1 MFCRCP
7 DNRGSGDSRGQGVI
21 MSTVMSE
28 QLQKEEDAGEE
39 EEEDEEQG
47 EEFVFEDSSEED
59 NQPEE
64 SRGNAKDIE
73 LSVTAAKIDV
83 TSICNS
89 QAPSENYIQEVCDA
103 VPPAGQEGAPDKD
116 VATIPVSDVPV
127 SESPSW
133 TVPNAGFDSTT
144 AEPCPGEERQ
154 ESPAVKLPQAEDH
167 CNNTSQEI
175 TCSGDTS
182 EAAACETTEVIYDDV
197 PNEDLLSPD
206 EDMIYEDVQ
215 SNTGRAAAAD
225 NGWSSSEFESYDE
238 QSDNESKQPTR
249 SKDCAKCWVRQHYC
263 RTLSGEERQES
274 PAVKL
279 PQAEDHCNNT
289 SQEITCSGDTSE
301 AAACETTEVIYDD
314 VPNED
319 LLSPDEDM
327 IYEDVQSNTGR
338 AAAADNGWSSSEFE
352 SYDEQSDNESKQPT
366 RSKLSPD
373 VLRLRER
380 CARTK
385 RELATRL
392 AGKHNYDMKVQQL
405 MKAAKSGTKD
415 GLEKTKIAVMRKVS
429 FLQRKD
435 QFEEEDDAGYLDVAV
450 SEVKH
455 PPPQLSPM
463 PEGLSSHQVVR
474 RHILSSI
481 IQSERSYLES
491 LRRISQEYHRP
502 LLEADPRIISP
513 RKIRPIFYRI
523 RELTQ
528 CHSMFQIALTS
539 RVSEWDSSEKIGDLF
554 VASFSKSM
562 VLDVYSDY
570 VNNFTNAMA
579 LIKKACM
586 SKPAFLEFLKKKQ
599 ASSVD
604 RITLYGLMV
613 KPIQRFPQFILLL
626 QDMLK
631 NTPKGHVD
639 RLPLQLALTE
649 LEALAEKLNEQ
660 KRVADQIAETQ
671 QLARSVG
678 DRLLSKQLNSK
689 QGSLVLC
696 ETLIET
702 VYGERGQVLKSK
714 ERKVFLFDDVLICA
728 NINVKGSPDIS
739 SLVPVGPKYTMKWS
753 APLQQVQVVEVGQE
767 GSQSKDSFTFQPS
780 GAKRPAIS
788 ACSSGKALLG
798 PPRLYQE
805 LQELQHDLSV
815 VEEVTLL
822 VGTLQG
828 TYQNLNTTVAQ
839 DWCLALQRLIRIKE
853 EQIQC
858 ANKCRL
864 RLQVP
869 GRPDK
874 SGRPV
879 SFMVVFNTQTPLSKI
894 SWVNRLHLAKIALRE
909 ENTPGWLCGEDDGK
923 TMPPFW
929 YPLLACHMPVFA
941 TKSPERK
948 LEAALHH
955 PVHCALLGFSAAS
968 TSLPQG
974 YLWVAG
980 GGDPS
985 QGQIEIFS
993 LNRPV
998 PRAVKSLQLGSA
1010 VRCLEYIPELC
1021 TNEDEAALPKSP
1033 TGSSSNICIGLDD
1046 GRVLVYG
1053 SVDTAAQCV
1062 LTLHNPEGCPVLCL
1076 KHSSHFL
1083 FAGLRNG
1090 TIKVYRRHQSD
1101 ELWESEPCRSVSLGS
1116 EPVRTLL
1123 VLDENVWASSGN
1135 TVTVMDSSNFNFQKF
1150 EVHPEPMVSVAHMA
1164 QAGGGV
1170 WMAFSEGSSL
1180 RLFHTETLELLQ
1192 EINISMRSTL
1202 LNTGQKMRVT
1212 SLLICQGLLWVGT
1225 AQGLIVT
1232 LPVPKLEGI
1241 PKITGKGMIS
1251 LNAHSG
1257 PVDFLVAT
1265 SSSLSP
1271 ELLKRDSWCDGPDSA
1286 CGGEERSDTS
1296 SQESLQQQSSSN
1308 QAEPRGRGRGV
1319 ILQYRLRSTSGLPGH
1334 LLSPDGDEVSESS
1347 LESLEHSV
1355 EDGSI
1360 YELSDDPE
1368 MWVRGRGPCEREA
1381 ARKDRVSSVAVLSG
1395 GRGFRRLKERGA
1407 NRTGAEGSENVLM
1420 VWQLPLTV

>member
-1 MFCRCP
+1 
-7 DNRGSGDSRGQGVI
+7 
-21 MSTVMSE
+21 MSTVMS
-28 QLQKEEDAGEE
+28 QQPPKEDE

-47 EEFVFEDSSEED
+47 EEFVFEDSTDEEKP
-59 NQPEE
+59 QEE
-64 SRGNAKDIE
+64 SKGSISESVGSVQSPKTQTNDTSDILQTPTE
-73 LSVTAAKIDV
+73 RPQEQQLSN
-83 TSICNS
+83 TS
-89 QAPSENYIQEVCDA
+89 
-103 VPPAGQEGAPDKD
+103 PPAGQEGTLTTEKASIST
-116 VATIPVSDVPV
+116 ADVPV
-127 SESPSW
+127 SESSSW
-133 TVPNAGFDSTT
+133 ASAPFEPNSELRGLPVAHST
-144 AEPCPGEERQ
+144 AVERPLSEDGGKEIVK
-154 ESPAVKLPQAEDH
+154 ES
-167 CNNTSQEI
+167 S
-175 TCSGDTS
+175 SSRDTS
-182 EAAACETTEVIYDDV
+182 EVCVAETSEVIYDDV
-197 PNEDLLSPD
+197 PSEDPISPD
-206 EDMIYEDVQ
+206 EADMIYEDVQ
-215 SNTGRAAAAD
+215 RDTGPAAAD

-238 QSDNESKQPTR
+238 HSDNDSKVPTR
-249 SKDCAKCWVRQHYC
+249 S
-263 RTLSGEERQES
+263 
-274 PAVKL
+274 
-279 PQAEDHCNNT
+279 
-289 SQEITCSGDTSE
+289 
-301 AAACETTEVIYDD
+301 
-314 VPNED
+314 
-319 LLSPDEDM
+319 
-327 IYEDVQSNTGR
+327 
-338 AAAADNGWSSSEFE
+338 
-352 SYDEQSDNESKQPT
+352 
-366 RSKLSPD
+366 
-373 VLRLRER
+373 
-380 CARTK
+380 
-385 RELATRL
+385 
-392 AGKHNYDMKVQQL
+392 KVQQL
-405 MKAAKSGTKD
+405 MKAARSGTKD

-435 QFEEEDDAGYLDVAV
+435 QLEEEDDAGYLDVAV
-450 SEVKH
+450 SELKH

-463 PEGLSSHQVVR
+463 PEGLTSHQVVR

-491 LRRISQEYHRP
+491 LRRILQEYHRP
-502 LLEADPRIISP
+502 LLEADPRILSP

-523 RELTQ
+523 REITQ
-528 CHSMFQIALTS
+528 CHSMFQIALAS
-539 RVSEWDSSEKIGDLF
+539 RVAEWDSSEKIGDLF

-649 LEALAEKLNEQ
+649 LEMLAEKLNEQ

-671 QLARSVG
+671 QLARSVS
-678 DRLLSKQLNSK
+678 DRLLSKQLNSE

-714 ERKVFLFDDVLICA
+714 ERKVFLFDDVLVCA
-728 NINVKGSPDIS
+728 NINVKGPPDIS

-767 GSQSKDSFTFQPS
+767 GSQSKDPFFQHS
-780 GAKRPAIS
+780 GTKRS
-788 ACSSGKALLG
+788 TGACSSGKAILG

-853 EQIQC
+853 EQIQS

-879 SFMVVFNTQTPLSKI
+879 SFMVVFNTPNPLSKI

-909 ENTPGWLCGEDDGK
+909 ENSPGWLCGEDEGK
-923 TMPPFW
+923 TMAPFW
-929 YPLLACHMPVFA
+929 GPLLACHMPVFA
-941 TKSPERK
+941 MKSPERK
-948 LEAALHH
+948 LEAALHN

-974 YLWVAG
+974 YFWVAG
-980 GGDPS
+980 GEAS

-993 LNRPV
+993 LNRPM
-998 PRAVKSLQLGSA
+998 PRAVKSLQVGAA
-1010 VRCLEYIPELC
+1010 VRCLEYVPETC
-1021 TNEDEAALPKSP
+1021 PSEEEEAGVLKSP
-1033 TGSSSNICIGLDD
+1033 SGISANICVGLDD
-1046 GRVLVYG
+1046 GRILVYG
-1053 SVDTAAQCV
+1053 SVDTAAQCL
-1062 LTLHNPEGCPVLCL
+1062 LTLHNPESCPVLCL
-1076 KHSSHFL
+1076 KHSSRFL

-1090 TIKVYRRHQSD
+1090 TMMVYRRNSSD
-1101 ELWESEPCRSVSLGS
+1101 ELWDADSRRCVSVGS

-1123 VLDENVWASSGN
+1123 VLDDSVWASCGN
-1135 TVTVMDSSNFNFQKF
+1135 SVTVMDISSLTPQKF
-1150 EVHPEPMVSVAHMA
+1150 EVHPDPMISVAHMA
-1164 QAGGGV
+1164 RAGGGV
-1170 WMAFSEGSSL
+1170 WMAFSEGSSI

-1192 EINISMRSTL
+1192 EINISTRSTL
-1202 LNTGQKMRVT
+1202 LNTGQKSMRVT

-1251 LNAHSG
+1251 LNAHCG
-1257 PVDFLVAT
+1257 PVDFIVAT
-1265 SSSLSP
+1265 TSTLSP
-1271 ELLKRDSWCDGPDSA
+1271 ELLKRDSFGDAPDSA
-1286 CGGEERSDTS
+1286 CGGEDRSDTS
-1296 SQESLQQQSSSN
+1296 SQESLQQSASYQG
-1308 QAEPRGRGRGV
+1308 EGRGKGRGV
-1319 ILQYRLRSTSGLPGH
+1319 LLQYKLRSTSGLPGRP
-1334 LLSPDGDEVSESS
+1334 LTALGDEASDSS

-1368 MWVRGRGPCEREA
+1368 MWVRGRPSERDGG
-1381 ARKDRVSSVAVLSG
+1381 RRDRVISAAVISG
-1395 GRGFRRLKERGA
+1395 GKGFRRLKERGA
-1407 NRTGAEGSENVLM
+1407 AAGTSGEGLENILM

>member
-1 MFCRCP
+1 MSKKV
-7 DNRGSGDSRGQGVI
+7 DTEASDSVSQ
-21 MSTVMSE
+21 TVKDKT
-28 QLQKEEDAGEE
+28 QL
-39 EEEDEEQG
+39 
-47 EEFVFEDSSEED
+47 
-59 NQPEE
+59 P
-64 SRGNAKDIE
+64 
-73 LSVTAAKIDV
+73 KI
-83 TSICNS
+83 S
-89 QAPSENYIQEVCDA
+89 
-103 VPPAGQEGAPDKD
+103 PPAGQEGNPTKD
-116 VATIPVSDVPV
+116 LSISAADVPV

-133 TVPNAGFDSTT
+133 ASAAADKPSTSAPCVGEELRGLPAAPSAVETPADSGDRRKETIKESSGSRDISEASCVAE
-144 AEPCPGEERQ
+144 AEPQ
-154 ESPAVKLPQAEDH
+154 PA
-167 CNNTSQEI
+167 
-175 TCSGDTS
+175 
-182 EAAACETTEVIYDDV
+182 EASEVIYDDV
-197 PNEDLLSPD
+197 PCEDPLSPD

-215 SNTGRAAAAD
+215 RDSGPLNAD

-238 QSDNESKQPTR
+238 QSDNE
-249 SKDCAKCWVRQHYC
+249 A
-263 RTLSGEERQES
+263 
-274 PAVKL
+274 KL
-279 PQAEDHCNNT
+279 PA
-289 SQEITCSGDTSE
+289 
-301 AAACETTEVIYDD
+301 
-314 VPNED
+314 
-319 LLSPDEDM
+319 
-327 IYEDVQSNTGR
+327 
-338 AAAADNGWSSSEFE
+338 
-352 SYDEQSDNESKQPT
+352 K
-366 RSKLSPD
+366 SKLSPE
-373 VLRLRER
+373 VRRLRER

-385 RELATRL
+385 RELAMRL
-392 AGKHNYDMKVQQL
+392 SGKHNYDIKVQQL

-435 QFEEEDDAGYLDVAV
+435 QLGNAGK
-450 SEVKH
+450 SENFVIAVKH

-463 PEGLSSHQVVR
+463 PEGLTSHQVVR
-474 RHILSSI
+474 RHILGSI

-491 LRRISQEYHRP
+491 LRRILQEYHRP
-502 LLEADPRIISP
+502 LMEADPRILSP

-523 RELTQ
+523 REITQ
-528 CHSMFQIALTS
+528 CHSMFQIALAS
-539 RVSEWDSSEKIGDLF
+539 RVAEWDSNEKIGDLF

-649 LEALAEKLNEQ
+649 LEMLAEKLNEQ
-660 KRVADQIAETQ
+660 KRVADQITETQ
-671 QLARSVG
+671 QLARSVS
-678 DRLLSKQLNSK
+678 DRLLSKQLNSE

-728 NINVKGSPDIS
+728 NINVKGPPDIS

-767 GSQSKDSFTFQPS
+767 GSQSKDTFFQQS
-780 GAKRPAIS
+780 GAKRPS
-788 ACSSGKALLG
+788 GACTSGKAILG

-853 EQIQC
+853 EQIQS

-879 SFMVVFNTQTPLSKI
+879 SFMVVFNTPNPLSKI

-909 ENTPGWLCGEDDGK
+909 ENSPGWLCGEDEGK
-923 TMPPFW
+923 TMAPLW
-929 YPLLACHMPVFA
+929 CPLLSCHMPVFA
-941 TKSPERK
+941 AKSPERK
-948 LEAALHH
+948 NS
-955 PVHCALLGFSAAS
+955 LLPLNTGSRPLSTKLFFSR
-968 TSLPQG
+968 Q
-974 YLWVAG
+974 VAG
-980 GGDPS
+980 GGEGS
-985 QGQIEIFS
+985 KGQIEIFS
-993 LNRPV
+993 LNRPM
-998 PRAVKSLQLGSA
+998 PRAVKSLQVGSA
-1010 VRCLEYIPELC
+1010 VRCLEYVAEPSQA
-1021 TNEDEAALPKSP
+1021 EDVEAGVHKAPS
-1033 TGSSSNICIGLDD
+1033 GISANICVGLDD
-1046 GRVLVYG
+1046 AVYMLYC
-1053 SVDTAAQCV
+1053 SLFTVFFV
-1062 LTLHNPEGCPVLCL
+1062 
-1076 KHSSHFL
+1076 FL
-1083 FAGLRNG
+1083 FFC
-1090 TIKVYRRHQSD
+1090 SD
-1101 ELWESEPCRSVSLGS
+1101 DLWEPDSCRCVNLGS

-1123 VLDENVWASSGN
+1123 VLDDSVWASCGN
-1135 TVTVMDSSNFNFQKF
+1135 SVTVKF
-1150 EVHPEPMVSVAHMA
+1150 EVHPDPLVSVAHMA
-1164 QAGGGV
+1164 FAGGGV
-1170 WMAFSEGSSL
+1170 WMAFSEGSSI

-1192 EINISMRSTL
+1192 EINISTR
-1202 LNTGQKMRVT
+1202 MRVT

-1225 AQGLIVT
+1225 AQGLIIT

-1251 LNAHSG
+1251 LNAHCG

-1265 SSSLSP
+1265 TSTLSP
-1271 ELLKRDSWCDGPDSA
+1271 ELLKRDSFGDSPDSA
-1286 CGGEERSDTS
+1286 CGGEDRSDTS
-1296 SQESLQQQSSSN
+1296 SQESLQQSSSY
-1308 QAEPRGRGRGV
+1308 QGDGRGKGRGV
-1319 ILQYRLRSTSGLPGH
+1319 LLQYRLRSTSGLPGRP
-1334 LLSPDGDEVSESS
+1334 LTALGDEALDSS

-1368 MWVRGRGPCEREA
+1368 TWVRGRPCERDGG
-1381 ARKDRVSSVAVLSG
+1381 RRDRVISAAVISG
-1395 GRGFRRLKERGA
+1395 GKGFRRLKEGA
-1407 NRTGAEGSENVLM
+1407 PAGTRTSVEGLENILM

>member
-1 MFCRCP
+1 MLIDSLIRGCRATH
-7 DNRGSGDSRGQGVI
+7 RESQMARFM
-21 MSTVMSE
+21 MSTQSATS
-28 QLQKEEDAGEE
+28 LHL
-39 EEEDEEQG
+39 
-47 EEFVFEDSSEED
+47 S
-59 NQPEE
+59 PEE
-64 SRGNAKDIE
+64 HRRLSNLHRMALPSCSNA
-73 LSVTAAKIDV
+73 
-83 TSICNS
+83 
-89 QAPSENYIQEVCDA
+89 
-103 VPPAGQEGAPDKD
+103 PAL
-116 VATIPVSDVPV
+116 
-127 SESPSW
+127 
-133 TVPNAGFDSTT
+133 F
-144 AEPCPGEERQ
+144 
-154 ESPAVKLPQAEDH
+154 L
-167 CNNTSQEI
+167 
-175 TCSGDTS
+175 
-182 EAAACETTEVIYDDV
+182 
-197 PNEDLLSPD
+197 
-206 EDMIYEDVQ
+206 
-215 SNTGRAAAAD
+215 
-225 NGWSSSEFESYDE
+225 SSSN
-238 QSDNESKQPTR
+238 Q
-249 SKDCAKCWVRQHYC
+249 
-263 RTLSGEERQES
+263 
-274 PAVKL
+274 
-279 PQAEDHCNNT
+279 
-289 SQEITCSGDTSE
+289 
-301 AAACETTEVIYDD
+301 
-314 VPNED
+314 
-319 LLSPDEDM
+319 
-327 IYEDVQSNTGR
+327 
-338 AAAADNGWSSSEFE
+338 
-352 SYDEQSDNESKQPT
+352 
-366 RSKLSPD
+366 
-373 VLRLRER
+373 
-380 CARTK
+380 
-385 RELATRL
+385 
-392 AGKHNYDMKVQQL
+392 VQQL
-405 MKAAKSGTKD
+405 MKAARSGTKD

-435 QFEEEDDAGYLDVAV
+435 QLGNEDDAGYLDVAV
-450 SEVKH
+450 SEDKH

-463 PEGLSSHQVVR
+463 PEGLTSHQVVR
-474 RHILSSI
+474 RHILGSI

-491 LRRISQEYHRP
+491 LRRILQEYHRP
-502 LLEADPRIISP
+502 LMEADPRILSP
-513 RKIRPIFYRI
+513 RKIRPIFHRI
-523 RELTQ
+523 REITQ
-528 CHSMFQIALTS
+528 CHSMFQIALAS
-539 RVSEWDSSEKIGDLF
+539 RVAEWDSSEKIGDLF

-649 LEALAEKLNEQ
+649 LEMLAEKLNEQ

-671 QLARSVG
+671 QLARSVS
-678 DRLLSKQLNSK
+678 DRLLSKQLNSE

-728 NINVKGSPDIS
+728 NINVKGPPDIS

-767 GSQSKDSFTFQPS
+767 GSQSKDTFFQQS
-780 GAKRPAIS
+780 GAKRPSGACKAI
-788 ACSSGKALLG
+788 LG
-798 PPRLYQE
+798 PPRLYHE

-828 TYQNLNTTVAQ
+828 MYQNLNTTVAQ

-853 EQIQC
+853 EQIQS

-879 SFMVVFNTQTPLSKI
+879 SFMVVLNTPNPLSKI
-894 SWVNRLHLAKIALRE
+894 SWVNRLHLAKIAQRE
-909 ENTPGWLCGEDDGK
+909 ENSPGWLCGEDEGK
-923 TMPPFW
+923 TMAPFW
-929 YPLLACHMPVFA
+929 CPLLACHMTVFA
-941 TKSPERK
+941 TNWRG
-948 LEAALHH
+948 LLAALHI

-980 GGDPS
+980 GGEAS

-993 LNRPV
+993 LNRPM
-998 PRAVKSLQLGSA
+998 PRAVKSLQVGSA
-1010 VRCLEYIPELC
+1010 VRCLEYVPEPSR
-1021 TNEDEAALPKSP
+1021 TEEVEAGVQKAPSG
-1033 TGSSSNICIGLDD
+1033 TGANICVGLDD
-1046 GRVLVYG
+1046 GRILVYG
-1053 SVDTAAQCV
+1053 SVDTAAQCL
-1062 LTLHNPEGCPVLCL
+1062 LTLHNPEGCPVLSL
-1076 KHSSHFL
+1076 RHSSRFL

-1090 TIKVYRRHQSD
+1090 TMMVYGRRNSGKVPPR
-1101 ELWESEPCRSVSLGS
+1101 LCVSLGS

-1123 VLDENVWASSGN
+1123 VLDDSVWASCGN
-1135 TVTVMDSSNFNFQKF
+1135 SVTVVDISSLTTQKF
-1150 EVHPEPMVSVAHMA
+1150 EVHPDPMVSIAHMA
-1164 QAGGGV
+1164 CAGGGV
-1170 WMAFSEGSSL
+1170 WMAFSQGSSI

-1192 EINISMRSTL
+1192 EINISTRSTL
-1202 LNTGQKMRVT
+1202 LNTGPKSMRVT

-1225 AQGLIVT
+1225 AQGLIIT

-1251 LNAHSG
+1251 LNAHCG

-1265 SSSLSP
+1265 TSTLSP
-1271 ELLKRDSWCDGPDSA
+1271 ELLKRDSVGDGPDSA
-1286 CGGEERSDTS
+1286 CGGEDRSDTS
-1296 SQESLQQQSSSN
+1296 SQESLQQSSSY
-1308 QAEPRGRGRGV
+1308 QGEGRGKGRGV
-1319 ILQYRLRSTSGLPGH
+1319 LLQYKLRSTSGLPGRP
-1334 LLSPDGDEVSESS
+1334 LTALGDEASDSS

-1368 MWVRGRGPCEREA
+1368 MWVRGRPCERDGG
-1381 ARKDRVSSVAVLSG
+1381 RRDRVISAAVISG
-1395 GRGFRRLKERGA
+1395 GKGFRRLKEGA
-1407 NRTGAEGSENVLM
+1407 AAGTRTSGEGYENILM

>member
-1 MFCRCP
+1 
-7 DNRGSGDSRGQGVI
+7 
-21 MSTVMSE
+21 MSTTMSH
-28 QLQKEEDAGEE
+28 QPPKDDE
-39 EEEDEEQG
+39 EEEDEQG
-47 EEFVFEDSSEED
+47 EEFVFEDSTDEEKTLEGSKDIVSDCDKPVQVSNKEDSETPAGVSEE
-59 NQPEE
+59 
-64 SRGNAKDIE
+64 A
-73 LSVTAAKIDV
+73 SVT
-83 TSICNS
+83 S
-89 QAPSENYIQEVCDA
+89 QLPKSPS
-103 VPPAGQEGAPDKD
+103 
-116 VATIPVSDVPV
+116 PVSSERITTNQAAAISITDVPV
-127 SESPSW
+127 TESPSW
-133 TVPNAGFDSTT
+133 ATAAAEPASSACCVGEELQGLPVAAPTVETLAYTEDHSKESVKESCDSTDISK
-144 AEPCPGEERQ
+144 ALY
-154 ESPAVKLPQAEDH
+154 V
-167 CNNTSQEI
+167 
-175 TCSGDTS
+175 S
-182 EAAACETTEVIYDDV
+182 EAESQAAQASEVIYDDV
-197 PNEDLLSPD
+197 PSEEPLSPD

-215 SNTGRAAAAD
+215 RVSGPPEAD

-238 QSDNESKQPTR
+238 QSDNE
-249 SKDCAKCWVRQHYC
+249 A
-263 RTLSGEERQES
+263 
-274 PAVKL
+274 KL
-279 PQAEDHCNNT
+279 P
-289 SQEITCSGDTSE
+289 S
-301 AAACETTEVIYDD
+301 
-314 VPNED
+314 
-319 LLSPDEDM
+319 
-327 IYEDVQSNTGR
+327 
-338 AAAADNGWSSSEFE
+338 
-352 SYDEQSDNESKQPT
+352 
-366 RSKLSPD
+366 RSKLSPE
-373 VLRLRER
+373 VRRLRER

-385 RELATRL
+385 RELAMKL
-392 AGKHNYDMKVQQL
+392 SGKHYYDIKVQQL
-405 MKAAKSGTKD
+405 MKAARSGTKD
-415 GLEKTKIAVMRKVS
+415 GLERTKIAVMKKVP

-435 QFEEEDDAGYLDVAV
+435 QMEEEDDAGYLDVAV

-463 PEGLSSHQVVR
+463 PEGLTSHQVVR

-491 LRRISQEYHRP
+491 LRRILQEYHRP
-502 LLEADPRIISP
+502 LMEADPRILSP
-513 RKIRPIFYRI
+513 RKIRPIFHRI
-523 RELTQ
+523 REITQ
-528 CHSMFQIALTS
+528 CHSMFQIALAS
-539 RVSEWDSSEKIGDLF
+539 RVAEWDSNEKIGDLF

-649 LEALAEKLNEQ
+649 LEMLAEKLNEQ

-671 QLARSVG
+671 QLARSVS
-678 DRLLSKQLNSK
+678 DRLLSKQLNSE

-728 NINVKGSPDIS
+728 NINVKGPPDIS

-767 GSQSKDSFTFQPS
+767 GSQSKDTLFQQS
-780 GAKRPAIS
+780 AARRPGG

-879 SFMVVFNTQTPLSKI
+879 SFMVVFNTPNPLSKI
-894 SWVNRLHLAKIALRE
+894 SWVNRMHLAKIALRE
-909 ENTPGWLCGEDDGK
+909 ENSPGWLCGEDEGK
-923 TMPPFW
+923 TIAPFW
-929 YPLLACHMPVFA
+929 CPLLACYMPVFA
-941 TKSPERK
+941 AKSLERK
-948 LEAALHH
+948 LETALHN

-980 GGDPS
+980 GEEGS
-985 QGQIEIFS
+985 KGHIEIFS
-993 LNRPV
+993 LNRPT
-998 PRAVKSLQLGSA
+998 PRAVKSLQVGSA
-1010 VRCLEYIPELC
+1010 VRCLEYVL
-1021 TNEDEAALPKSP
+1021 LPSP
-1033 TGSSSNICIGLDD
+1033 TEEGEAGVHKAVSGIGTNICVGLDD
-1046 GRVLVYG
+1046 GRILVYG
-1053 SVDTAAQCV
+1053 SVDTAAQCL
-1062 LTLHNPEGCPVLCL
+1062 LTLYNPEGCPVLCL
-1076 KHSSHFL
+1076 KHSPHFL

-1090 TIKVYRRHQSD
+1090 TVMVYGRNNSD
-1101 ELWESEPCRSVSLGS
+1101 DLWDPASSRCVSLGS

-1123 VLDENVWASSGN
+1123 VLDETVWASCGN
-1135 TVTVMDSSNFNFQKF
+1135 SIIVLEISTLTTQKF
-1150 EVHPEPMVSVAHMA
+1150 EVHPDPMVSVAHMA
-1164 QAGGGV
+1164 CAGGGV
-1170 WMAFSEGSSL
+1170 WMAFSEGSSI

-1192 EINISMRSTL
+1192 EINISTRSTL
-1202 LNTGQKMRVT
+1202 LNTGQKSMRVT

-1225 AQGLIVT
+1225 AQGLIIT

-1251 LNAHSG
+1251 LNAHCG

-1265 SSSLSP
+1265 TSTLSP
-1271 ELLKRDSWCDGPDSA
+1271 ELFKRDSVVDGPDSA
-1286 CGGEERSDTS
+1286 CGGEDRSDTS
-1296 SQESLQQQSSSN
+1296 SQESLQQSGSCKG
-1308 QAEPRGRGRGV
+1308 EEKGKGHGV
-1319 ILQYRLRSTSGLPGH
+1319 LLQYKLRSTSGLPGRP
-1334 LLSPDGDEVSESS
+1334 LTAQGDEMSNSS
-1347 LESLEHSV
+1347 LESLEHSL

-1360 YELSDDPE
+1360 YELSDDPD
-1368 MWVRGRGPCEREA
+1368 MWVRGRPCEKDG
-1381 ARKDRVSSVAVLSG
+1381 ARRDRVISAAVISG
-1395 GRGFRRLKERGA
+1395 GKGFRRLKERTAAGV
-1407 NRTGAEGSENVLM
+1407 RTSGDCLENILM

>member
-1 MFCRCP
+1 
-7 DNRGSGDSRGQGVI
+7 
-21 MSTVMSE
+21 MSTVMS
-28 QLQKEEDAGEE
+28 QQPPKDDE

-47 EEFVFEDSSEED
+47 EEFVFEDSMDEEKPQEDSKGISSDCVSSVQVSKKEHSETSGNVLETVTD
-59 NQPEE
+59 NPQLP
-64 SRGNAKDIE
+64 K
-73 LSVTAAKIDV
+73 
-83 TSICNS
+83 TS
-89 QAPSENYIQEVCDA
+89 
-103 VPPAGQEGAPDKD
+103 PPAGQEGIPTKD
-116 VATIPVSDVPV
+116 AASISTADVPV

-133 TVPNAGFDSTT
+133 ASAADKPSTSAPCAGKELWGLPVVPSAVETPADSGYHGKEAGKESSGSRDISEALCVAGAGPQT
-144 AEPCPGEERQ
+144 AE
-154 ESPAVKLPQAEDH
+154 
-167 CNNTSQEI
+167 
-175 TCSGDTS
+175 
-182 EAAACETTEVIYDDV
+182 AAEVIYDDV
-197 PNEDLLSPD
+197 PSEDPLSPD

-215 SNTGRAAAAD
+215 RDSGPLNAD

-238 QSDNESKQPTR
+238 QSDNE
-249 SKDCAKCWVRQHYC
+249 AK
-263 RTLSGEERQES
+263 L
-274 PAVKL
+274 
-279 PQAEDHCNNT
+279 
-289 SQEITCSGDTSE
+289 
-301 AAACETTEVIYDD
+301 
-314 VPNED
+314 
-319 LLSPDEDM
+319 
-327 IYEDVQSNTGR
+327 
-338 AAAADNGWSSSEFE
+338 
-352 SYDEQSDNESKQPT
+352 PT
-366 RSKLSPD
+366 RSKLSPE
-373 VLRLRER
+373 VRRLRER

-385 RELATRL
+385 RELAMRL
-392 AGKHNYDMKVQQL
+392 SGKHNYDIKVQQL
-405 MKAAKSGTKD
+405 MKAARSGTKD

-435 QFEEEDDAGYLDVAV
+435 QLEEEDDAGYLDVAV

-463 PEGLSSHQVVR
+463 PEGLTSYQVVR
-474 RHILSSI
+474 RHILGSI

-491 LRRISQEYHRP
+491 LRRILQEYHRP
-502 LLEADPRIISP
+502 LMEAEPRILSP

-523 RELTQ
+523 REITQ
-528 CHSMFQIALTS
+528 CHSMFQIALAS
-539 RVSEWDSSEKIGDLF
+539 RVAEWDSSEKIGDLF

-570 VNNFTNAMA
+570 VNNFTSAMA

-649 LEALAEKLNEQ
+649 LEMLAEKLNEQ
-660 KRVADQIAETQ
+660 KRVADQITETQ
-671 QLARSVG
+671 QLARSVS
-678 DRLLSKQLNSK
+678 DRLLSKQLNSE

-728 NINVKGSPDIS
+728 NINVKGPPDIS

-767 GSQSKDSFTFQPS
+767 GSQSKDTFFQQS
-780 GAKRPAIS
+780 GAKRPS
-788 ACSSGKALLG
+788 GACASGKAILG

-853 EQIQC
+853 EQIQS

-879 SFMVVFNTQTPLSKI
+879 SFMVVFNTPNPLSKI

-909 ENTPGWLCGEDDGK
+909 ENSPGWLCGEDEGK
-923 TMPPFW
+923 TMAPLCC
-929 YPLLACHMPVFA
+929 PLLSCHMPVFA
-941 TKSPERK
+941 MKSPERK
-948 LEAALHH
+948 LEAALHN

-980 GGDPS
+980 REEGS

-993 LNRPV
+993 LNRPT
-998 PRAVKSLQLGSA
+998 PRAVKSLQVDSA
-1010 VRCLEYIPELC
+1010 VRCLEYVAEPSQAE
-1021 TNEDEAALPKSP
+1021 EVEAGVHKAPP
-1033 TGSSSNICIGLDD
+1033 GIGANICVGLDD
-1046 GRVLVYG
+1046 GRIVVYG
-1053 SVDTAAQCV
+1053 SVDSAAQCL

-1076 KHSSHFL
+1076 KHSSGFL

-1090 TIKVYRRHQSD
+1090 TMMVYGRNNND
-1101 ELWESEPCRSVSLGS
+1101 DLWDPDSCRCVNLGS
-1116 EPVRTLL
+1116 EPVRALL
-1123 VLDENVWASSGN
+1123 VLDDSVWASCGN
-1135 TVTVMDSSNFNFQKF
+1135 SVTVIDISSLATQTF
-1150 EVHPEPMVSVAHMA
+1150 EVHPDPMVSVAHMA
-1164 QAGGGV
+1164 CAGGGV
-1170 WMAFSEGSSL
+1170 WMAFSEGSSI

-1192 EINISMRSTL
+1192 EINISTRSTL
-1202 LNTGQKMRVT
+1202 LSTGQKNVRVT

-1225 AQGLIVT
+1225 AQGLIIT

-1241 PKITGKGMIS
+1241 PKITGKGMVS
-1251 LNAHSG
+1251 LNAHCG

-1265 SSSLSP
+1265 TSGLSP
-1271 ELLKRDSWCDGPDSA
+1271 ELLKRDSFGDSPDSA
-1286 CGGEERSDTS
+1286 CGGEDRSDTS
-1296 SQESLQQQSSSN
+1296 SQESLQHSSSF
-1308 QAEPRGRGRGV
+1308 QGEGRSKGRGV
-1319 ILQYRLRSTSGLPGH
+1319 LLQYKLRSTSGLPGRP
-1334 LLSPDGDEVSESS
+1334 LTALGDEALDSS

-1368 MWVRGRGPCEREA
+1368 MWVRGRPCEKDGGR
-1381 ARKDRVSSVAVLSG
+1381 RDRVISAAVISG
-1395 GRGFRRLKERGA
+1395 GKGFRRLKEGA
-1407 NRTGAEGSENVLM
+1407 PAGTRTSMEGLENILM

>member
-1 MFCRCP
+1 
-7 DNRGSGDSRGQGVI
+7 
-21 MSTVMSE
+21 MSTMMSQ
-28 QLQKEEDAGEE
+28 QLPKEDEEDD
-39 EEEDEEQG
+39 DEEQG
-47 EEFVFEDSSEED
+47 EEFEFDDSTDEDKLQDDSKAMTECVRPVQASKNGD
-59 NQPEE
+59 NLTSGGASQTFTDSAQLPTT
-64 SRGNAKDIE
+64 SPSAGPDSIVTKDP
-73 LSVTAAKIDV
+73 A
-83 TSICNS
+83 SIS
-89 QAPSENYIQEVCDA
+89 
-103 VPPAGQEGAPDKD
+103 
-116 VATIPVSDVPV
+116 TTDVPV
-127 SESPSW
+127 TESPSW
-133 TVPNAGFDSTT
+133 ASAAADEPSTSVPCAGEELQGLPVAPSAVESPVDSGDHRKETVKEGSRGISEALSATETDPQT
-144 AEPCPGEERQ
+144 AEA
-154 ESPAVKLPQAEDH
+154 S
-167 CNNTSQEI
+167 
-175 TCSGDTS
+175 
-182 EAAACETTEVIYDDV
+182 EVIYDDV
-197 PNEDLLSPD
+197 PSEEPLSPD

-215 SNTGRAAAAD
+215 RDGGPLEAD

-238 QSDNESKQPTR
+238 HSDNE
-249 SKDCAKCWVRQHYC
+249 A
-263 RTLSGEERQES
+263 
-274 PAVKL
+274 KL
-279 PQAEDHCNNT
+279 PT
-289 SQEITCSGDTSE
+289 
-301 AAACETTEVIYDD
+301 
-314 VPNED
+314 
-319 LLSPDEDM
+319 
-327 IYEDVQSNTGR
+327 
-338 AAAADNGWSSSEFE
+338 
-352 SYDEQSDNESKQPT
+352 K
-366 RSKLSPD
+366 SKLSPEMH
-373 VLRLRER
+373 RLRER
-380 CARTK
+380 CAWTK
-385 RELATRL
+385 RELAMRL
-392 AGKHNYDMKVQQL
+392 SGKHNYDIKVQQL
-405 MKAAKSGTKD
+405 MKAARSGTKD
-415 GLEKTKIAVMRKVS
+415 GLERTKIAVMRKVS

-435 QFEEEDDAGYLDVAV
+435 QLAAEEEDDAGYLDVAV

-463 PEGLSSHQVVR
+463 PEGLTSHQVVR
-474 RHILSSI
+474 RHILGSI

-491 LRRISQEYHRP
+491 LRRILQEYHRP
-502 LLEADPRIISP
+502 LMEADPRILSP

-523 RELTQ
+523 REITQ
-528 CHSMFQIALTS
+528 CHSMFQIALAS
-539 RVSEWDSSEKIGDLF
+539 RVAEWDSTEKIGDLF

-562 VLDVYSDY
+562 VLDVYSEY

-649 LEALAEKLNEQ
+649 LEMLAEKLNEQ

-671 QLARSVG
+671 QLARSVS
-678 DRLLSKQLNSK
+678 DRLLSKQLNSE

-728 NINVKGSPDIS
+728 NINVKGPPDIS
-739 SLVPVGPKYTMKWS
+739 SLVPVGPKYTIKWS

-767 GSQSKDSFTFQPS
+767 GSQSKDTLFQQSSAKRTS
-780 GAKRPAIS
+780 GA
-788 ACSSGKALLG
+788 CTSGKAALG

-853 EQIQC
+853 EQIQS

-879 SFMVVFNTQTPLSKI
+879 SFMVVFNTPNPLSKI

-909 ENTPGWLCGEDDGK
+909 ENSPGWLCGEDEGK
-923 TMPPFW
+923 TTAPFW
-929 YPLLACHMPVFA
+929 YPLLACHMSVFA

-948 LEAALHH
+948 LEAALHN

-980 GGDPS
+980 GAEGS

-993 LNRPV
+993 LNRPL
-998 PRAVKSLQLGSA
+998 PRAVKSLQVDSP
-1010 VRCLEYIPELC
+1010 VRCLEYVP
-1021 TNEDEAALPKSP
+1021 LPSP
-1033 TGSSSNICIGLDD
+1033 TEESEAGVHKVPSAMGSNICVGLDD

-1053 SVDTAAQCV
+1053 SVDTAAQCL

-1076 KHSSHFL
+1076 KHSSRFL

-1090 TIKVYRRHQSD
+1090 TMMVYGRNNSDDLWDPESRR
-1101 ELWESEPCRSVSLGS
+1101 CVSLGS

-1123 VLDENVWASSGN
+1123 VLDDSVWASCGN
-1135 TVTVMDSSNFNFQKF
+1135 SVTVMEISSFNTQKF
-1150 EVHPEPMVSVAHMA
+1150 EVHPDPMVSVAHMA
-1164 QAGGGV
+1164 CAGGGV
-1170 WMAFSEGSSL
+1170 WMAFSEGSSI

-1192 EINISMRSTL
+1192 EINISTRSTL
-1202 LNTGQKMRVT
+1202 LNTGQKSMRVT

-1225 AQGLIVT
+1225 AQGLIIT

-1251 LNAHSG
+1251 LNAHCG

-1265 SSSLSP
+1265 TSSLSP
-1271 ELLKRDSWCDGPDSA
+1271 ELLKRDSVGDSPDSA
-1286 CGGEERSDTS
+1286 CGGEDRSDTS
-1296 SQESLQQQSSSN
+1296 SQESLQPSGSYQG
-1308 QAEPRGRGRGV
+1308 EGRGKGRGV
-1319 ILQYRLRSTSGLPGH
+1319 LLQYKLRSTSGLPGRP
-1334 LLSPDGDEVSESS
+1334 LTALGDEASDSS

-1368 MWVRGRGPCEREA
+1368 MWVQGRTCQRDGGR
-1381 ARKDRVSSVAVLSG
+1381 RDRVISAAVISG
-1395 GRGFRRLKERGA
+1395 GKGFRRLKEGA
-1407 NRTGAEGSENVLM
+1407 AAGTRTSGEGLENILM

>member
-1 MFCRCP
+1 
-7 DNRGSGDSRGQGVI
+7 
-21 MSTVMSE
+21 MSTVMS
-28 QLQKEEDAGEE
+28 QQPPKEDE
-39 EEEDEEQG
+39 EEEDEERG
-47 EEFVFEDSSEED
+47 EEFLFEDSMDEEKLQED
-59 NQPEE
+59 
-64 SRGNAKDIE
+64 SKGTG
-73 LSVTAAKIDV
+73 SVRSDQSKKEDRQ
-83 TSICNS
+83 TSDS
-89 QAPSENYIQEVCDA
+89 VPQTGTDSTQLLRTSPS
-103 VPPAGQEGAPDKD
+103 AGQEDIPTKD
-116 VATIPVSDVPV
+116 VASISPPDVPV
-127 SESPSW
+127 NASSSW
-133 TVPNAGFDSTT
+133 ASTT
-144 AEPCPGEERQ
+144 AAEPSTPAPCVGEGLRGLPVASAAGTSADSRDHSKEI
-154 ESPAVKLPQAEDH
+154 VKE
-167 CNNTSQEI
+167 NFGSR
-175 TCSGDTS
+175 DTS
-182 EAAACETTEVIYDDV
+182 EALCVAKAEPQMVVASEVIYDDV
-197 PNEDLLSPD
+197 PSEDPLSPD

-215 SNTGRAAAAD
+215 RDSGPLDAD

-238 QSDNESKQPTR
+238 QSDSET
-249 SKDCAKCWVRQHYC
+249 
-263 RTLSGEERQES
+263 
-274 PAVKL
+274 KL
-279 PQAEDHCNNT
+279 
-289 SQEITCSGDTSE
+289 
-301 AAACETTEVIYDD
+301 
-314 VPNED
+314 
-319 LLSPDEDM
+319 
-327 IYEDVQSNTGR
+327 
-338 AAAADNGWSSSEFE
+338 
-352 SYDEQSDNESKQPT
+352 PT
-366 RSKLSPD
+366 RSKLSPE
-373 VLRLRER
+373 VRRLRER
-380 CARTK
+380 CAKTK
-385 RELATRL
+385 RELAMRL
-392 AGKHNYDMKVQQL
+392 SGKHNYDIKVQQL
-405 MKAAKSGTKD
+405 MKAARSGTKD

-435 QFEEEDDAGYLDVAV
+435 QLEEEDDAGYLDVAV
-450 SEVKH
+450 SEEKH

-463 PEGLSSHQVVR
+463 PEGLTNHQVVR
-474 RHILSSI
+474 RHILGSI

-491 LRRISQEYHRP
+491 LRRILQEYHRP
-502 LLEADPRIISP
+502 LMEADPRILSP

-523 RELTQ
+523 REITQ
-528 CHSMFQIALTS
+528 CHSMFQIALAS
-539 RVSEWDSSEKIGDLF
+539 RVAEWDSSEKIGDLF

-649 LEALAEKLNEQ
+649 LEMLAEKLNEQ

-671 QLARSVG
+671 QLARSVS
-678 DRLLSKQLNSK
+678 DRLLSKQLNSE

-728 NINVKGSPDIS
+728 NINVKGPPDIS

-767 GSQSKDSFTFQPS
+767 GSQSKDTFFQQS
-780 GAKRPAIS
+780 GAKRPGGAFT
-788 ACSSGKALLG
+788 AGKVILG

-828 TYQNLNTTVAQ
+828 MYQNLNTTVAQ

-853 EQIQC
+853 EQIQS

-879 SFMVVFNTQTPLSKI
+879 SFMVVLNTPSPLSKI

-909 ENTPGWLCGEDDGK
+909 ENSPGWLCGEDEGK
-923 TMPPFW
+923 TMAPFW
-929 YPLLACHMPVFA
+929 CPLLACHMSVFA

-948 LEAALHH
+948 LEAALHN

-980 GGDPS
+980 GEGS
-985 QGQIEIFS
+985 QWQIEIFS
-993 LNRPV
+993 LNRPM
-998 PRAVKSLQLGSA
+998 PRAVKSLQVGSA
-1010 VRCLEYIPELC
+1010 VRCLEYVPE
-1021 TNEDEAALPKSP
+1021 PSP
-1033 TGSSSNICIGLDD
+1033 TEEVEAGVHKAPSGTGANICVGLDD
-1046 GRVLVYG
+1046 GRILIYG
-1053 SVDTAAQCV
+1053 SVDTAAQCL
-1062 LTLHNPEGCPVLCL
+1062 LTLRNPEGCPVLCL
-1076 KHSSHFL
+1076 KHSTRFL
-1083 FAGLRNG
+1083 LAGLRNG
-1090 TIKVYRRHQSD
+1090 TIMLYGKSNSD
-1101 ELWESEPCRSVSLGS
+1101 DLWDPDSCRCVSLGS

-1123 VLDENVWASSGN
+1123 VLDDSVWASCGN
-1135 TVTVMDSSNFNFQKF
+1135 TVTVVDISSLTTQKF
-1150 EVHPEPMVSVAHMA
+1150 EVHPDPMVSVAHMA
-1164 QAGGGV
+1164 CAGGGV
-1170 WMAFSEGSSL
+1170 WMAFSEGSSI

-1192 EINISMRSTL
+1192 EINISTRSTL
-1202 LNTGQKMRVT
+1202 LNTGQMSMRVT
-1212 SLLICQGLLWVGT
+1212 SLLICHGLLWVGT
-1225 AQGLIVT
+1225 AQGLIIT

-1251 LNAHSG
+1251 LNAHCG

-1265 SSSLSP
+1265 TSTLSP
-1271 ELLKRDSWCDGPDSA
+1271 ELLKRDSVGDGPDSA
-1286 CGGEERSDTS
+1286 CGGEDRSDTS
-1296 SQESLQQQSSSN
+1296 SQESLQQPGSYQG
-1308 QAEPRGRGRGV
+1308 EGRGKGRGV
-1319 ILQYRLRSTSGLPGH
+1319 LLQYRLRSTSGLPGQP
-1334 LLSPDGDEVSESS
+1334 LTALVDEASDSS

-1368 MWVRGRGPCEREA
+1368 MWVRGRPCERDGG
-1381 ARKDRVSSVAVLSG
+1381 RRDRVISAAVISG
-1395 GRGFRRLKERGA
+1395 GKGFRRLKEGA
-1407 NRTGAEGSENVLM
+1407 AAGPRTSGEGLENIIM

>member
-1 MFCRCP
+1 
-7 DNRGSGDSRGQGVI
+7 
-21 MSTVMSE
+21 MSTVMPQQQPPKE
-28 QLQKEEDAGEE
+28 KEED
-39 EEEDEEQG
+39 EDEEQG
-47 EEFVFEDSSEED
+47 EGFSFEDSGDEEKPQGDSKGIPSDSVGSVQSSKKEDSETTG
-59 NQPEE
+59 
-64 SRGNAKDIE
+64 SSS
-73 LSVTAAKIDV
+73 L
-83 TSICNS
+83 TSTDCTQLPITS
-89 QAPSENYIQEVCDA
+89 
-103 VPPAGQEGAPDKD
+103 PPAGQEEILTKD
-116 VATIPVSDVPV
+116 VDSNSTADVPV
-127 SESPSW
+127 KESPSG
-133 TVPNAGFDSTT
+133 VSA
-144 AEPCPGEERQ
+144 AEPCSSAPLVGEELPGLPAAP
-154 ESPAVKLPQAEDH
+154 PAVETTTD
-167 CNNTSQEI
+167 
-175 TCSGDTS
+175 SGDQGEEIQKSSS
-182 EAAACETTEVIYDDV
+182 EALLAAEAEAPEVIYDDV
-197 PNEDLLSPD
+197 PSEGPLSPD

-215 SNTGRAAAAD
+215 RDSRPLDRD

-238 QSDNESKQPTR
+238 QSDNET
-249 SKDCAKCWVRQHYC
+249 
-263 RTLSGEERQES
+263 
-274 PAVKL
+274 KL
-279 PQAEDHCNNT
+279 
-289 SQEITCSGDTSE
+289 
-301 AAACETTEVIYDD
+301 
-314 VPNED
+314 
-319 LLSPDEDM
+319 
-327 IYEDVQSNTGR
+327 
-338 AAAADNGWSSSEFE
+338 
-352 SYDEQSDNESKQPT
+352 PT

-373 VLRLRER
+373 VSRLRER

-385 RELATRL
+385 RELAMRL
-392 AGKHNYDMKVQQL
+392 SGKHNYDIKVQQL
-405 MKAAKSGTKD
+405 MKAARSGTKD
-415 GLEKTKIAVMRKVS
+415 GLEKTKIAVMRKVN

-435 QFEEEDDAGYLDVAV
+435 QPEEEDDAGYLDVAV
-450 SEVKH
+450 PDVKH

-463 PEGLSSHQVVR
+463 PEGLTSHQVVR

-491 LRRISQEYHRP
+491 LRRIVQEYQRP
-502 LLEADPRIISP
+502 LMEADPRILSS
-513 RKIRPIFYRI
+513 RKIRPIFFRM
-523 RELTQ
+523 REITQ
-528 CHSMFQIALTS
+528 CHSMFQIALAS
-539 RVSEWDSSEKIGDLF
+539 RVAEWDSCEKIGDLF

-579 LIKKACM
+579 LIKKACL

-599 ASSVD
+599 ACSVD

-649 LEALAEKLNEQ
+649 LEMLAEKLNEQ

-671 QLARSVG
+671 QLARSVS
-678 DRLLSKQLNSK
+678 DRLLSKQLNSE

-702 VYGERGQVLKSK
+702 VYGERGHVLKSK

-728 NINVKGSPDIS
+728 NINVKGPPDIS

-767 GSQSKDSFTFQPS
+767 GSQSKDTFFQQS
-780 GAKRPAIS
+780 GAKRPGG
-788 ACSSGKALLG
+788 ACTSGKAILG

-853 EQIQC
+853 EQIQS

-879 SFMVVFNTQTPLSKI
+879 SFMVVLNTPNPLSKI
-894 SWVNRLHLAKIALRE
+894 SWVNRLHLAKIAQRA
-909 ENTPGWLCGEDDGK
+909 ENSPGWLCGEDEGK
-923 TMPPFW
+923 TMAPFSC
-929 YPLLACHMPVFA
+929 PLLACHMPVFA

-948 LEAALHH
+948 LEAALHN
-955 PVHCALLGFSAAS
+955 PVQCTLLGFSAAS

-974 YLWVAG
+974 YFWVAG
-980 GGDPS
+980 GEGS
-985 QGQIEIFS
+985 NGQIEIFS
-993 LNRPV
+993 LNRPM
-998 PRAVKSLQLGSA
+998 PRTVKSLQVDSA
-1010 VRCLEYIPELC
+1010 AHCLEYVPE
-1021 TNEDEAALPKSP
+1021 PSP
-1033 TGSSSNICIGLDD
+1033 TEETDAGVQKAPTGIGANICVGLDN
-1046 GRVLVYG
+1046 GRILVYG
-1053 SVDTAAQCV
+1053 SVDTTAQCL

-1076 KHSSHFL
+1076 KHSSRFL

-1090 TIKVYRRHQSD
+1090 TMMVYGRNKNDDCWDQDS
-1101 ELWESEPCRSVSLGS
+1101 CRCVRVGS

-1123 VLDENVWASSGN
+1123 VLDDSVWASCGN
-1135 TVTVMDSSNFNFQKF
+1135 SVTAVDSSSLNTQTF
-1150 EVHPEPMVSVAHMA
+1150 EVHPDKMISVAHMA
-1164 QAGGGV
+1164 CAGGGV
-1170 WMAFSEGSSL
+1170 WMAFSEGSSI

-1192 EINISMRSTL
+1192 EINISTRSTL
-1202 LNTGQKMRVT
+1202 LNTGQKNMRVT

-1225 AQGLIVT
+1225 AQGLIIT

-1241 PKITGKGMIS
+1241 PKITGKGMVS
-1251 LNAHSG
+1251 LNAHCG
-1257 PVDFLVAT
+1257 PVEFLVAT
-1265 SSSLSP
+1265 TSSLSP
-1271 ELLKRDSWCDGPDSA
+1271 DLLKRDSLGDGPDSA
-1286 CGGEERSDTS
+1286 FGGEDRSDTS
-1296 SQESLQQQSSSN
+1296 SQESLQQSYQG
-1308 QAEPRGRGRGV
+1308 EGRGKGRGV
-1319 ILQYRLRSTSGLPGH
+1319 LLQYKLRSTSGLPGRP
-1334 LLSPDGDEVSESS
+1334 LTALGDEASDSS

-1360 YELSDDPE
+1360 YELSDDPD
-1368 MWVRGRGPCEREA
+1368 MWVRGRPCEREGG
-1381 ARKDRVSSVAVLSG
+1381 RRDRVISAAVISG
-1395 GRGFRRLKERGA
+1395 GKGFRRLKEGA
-1407 NRTGAEGSENVLM
+1407 AAGTKTSGEGLENNLM

>member
-1 MFCRCP
+1 
-7 DNRGSGDSRGQGVI
+7 
-21 MSTVMSE
+21 MSTVMSQQPPKE
-28 QLQKEEDAGEE
+28 DEEED
-39 EEEDEEQG
+39 DEEQG
-47 EEFVFEDSSEED
+47 EEFVFEDSTDEEKLQEDSKGTGPDTARAVQLSKKEDSEASD
-59 NQPEE
+59 STKQL
-64 SRGNAKDIE
+64 SRPLEISTKDGTCF
-73 LSVTAAKIDV
+73 STA
-83 TSICNS
+83 
-89 QAPSENYIQEVCDA
+89 
-103 VPPAGQEGAPDKD
+103 
-116 VATIPVSDVPV
+116 DVPV

-133 TVPNAGFDSTT
+133 ASAAAEPGNSAPRAGEEKLPAAPSDPETRPPDSGDFSKDTVKESPGSRDISEAEPQT
-144 AEPCPGEERQ
+144 AEA
-154 ESPAVKLPQAEDH
+154 S
-167 CNNTSQEI
+167 
-175 TCSGDTS
+175 
-182 EAAACETTEVIYDDV
+182 EVIYDDV
-197 PNEDLLSPD
+197 PSEEPISPAAD
-206 EDMIYEDVQ
+206 EADMIYEDVQ
-215 SNTGRAAAAD
+215 RDAGPRDAD

-249 SKDCAKCWVRQHYC
+249 SK
-263 RTLSGEERQES
+263 
-274 PAVKL
+274 
-279 PQAEDHCNNT
+279 
-289 SQEITCSGDTSE
+289 
-301 AAACETTEVIYDD
+301 
-314 VPNED
+314 
-319 LLSPDEDM
+319 
-327 IYEDVQSNTGR
+327 
-338 AAAADNGWSSSEFE
+338 
-352 SYDEQSDNESKQPT
+352 
-366 RSKLSPD
+366 
-373 VLRLRER
+373 
-380 CARTK
+380 
-385 RELATRL
+385 
-392 AGKHNYDMKVQQL
+392 VQQL
-405 MKAAKSGTKD
+405 MKAARSGTKD

-429 FLQRKD
+429 FLHRKD
-435 QFEEEDDAGYLDVAV
+435 PLEEEDDAGYLDVAV

-463 PEGLSSHQVVR
+463 PEGLTSHQVVR

-491 LRRISQEYHRP
+491 LRRILQEYHRP
-502 LLEADPRIISP
+502 LMEADPRILSP

-523 RELTQ
+523 REITQ
-528 CHSMFQIALTS
+528 CHSMFQIALAS
-539 RVSEWDSSEKIGDLF
+539 RVAEWDTSEKIGDLF

-649 LEALAEKLNEQ
+649 LEMLAEKLNEQ

-671 QLARSVG
+671 QLARSVS
-678 DRLLSKQLNSK
+678 DRLLSKQLNLE

-728 NINVKGSPDIS
+728 NINVKGPPDIS
-739 SLVPVGPKYTMKWS
+739 SLVPVGPKYTTKWS

-767 GSQSKDSFTFQPS
+767 GSQNKDTTFQQS
-780 GAKRPAIS
+780 GAKRQSGVCA
-788 ACSSGKALLG
+788 SGKAILG

-853 EQIQC
+853 EQIQS

-879 SFMVVFNTQTPLSKI
+879 SFMVVFNTPNPLSKI
-894 SWVNRLHLAKIALRE
+894 SWVNRLHLAKIAQRE
-909 ENTPGWLCGEDDGK
+909 ENSQGWLCGEDEGK
-923 TMPPFW
+923 TTAPFW
-929 YPLLACHMPVFA
+929 CPLLASHMPVFP

-948 LEAALHH
+948 LEAALHN

-980 GGDPS
+980 GGGEDS

-993 LNRPV
+993 LNRPT
-998 PRAVKSLQLGSA
+998 PRAVKSLQISSA
-1010 VRCLEYIPELC
+1010 VRCLEYVPE
-1021 TNEDEAALPKSP
+1021 PSP
-1033 TGSSSNICIGLDD
+1033 TEDAETGVHKTLSGMGANICVGLDD
-1046 GRVLVYG
+1046 GRILVYG
-1053 SVDTAAQCV
+1053 SVDTAAQCL

-1076 KHSSHFL
+1076 KHSSRFL

-1090 TIKVYRRHQSD
+1090 NMMVYGRNNSD
-1101 ELWESEPCRSVSLGS
+1101 DLWDPDSCRCVNLGS
-1116 EPVRTLL
+1116 EPVRMLL
-1123 VLDENVWASSGN
+1123 VLDDSVWASCGN
-1135 TVTVMDSSNFNFQKF
+1135 YVTVMDVSSFTTQKF
-1150 EVHPEPMVSVAHMA
+1150 EVHPDPMVSVAHMA
-1164 QAGGGV
+1164 RAGGGV
-1170 WMAFSEGSSL
+1170 WMAFSEGSSI

-1192 EINISMRSTL
+1192 EINISTRSTL
-1202 LNTGQKMRVT
+1202 LNTGQKNMRVT

-1225 AQGLIVT
+1225 AQGLIIT

-1251 LNAHSG
+1251 LNAHCGS
-1257 PVDFLVAT
+1257 VDFLVAT
-1265 SSSLSP
+1265 TSSLSP
-1271 ELLKRDSWCDGPDSA
+1271 ELLKRDSIGDGPDSA
-1286 CGGEERSDTS
+1286 CGGEDRSDTS
-1296 SQESLQQQSSSN
+1296 SQESLQQSSSYHG
-1308 QAEPRGRGRGV
+1308 EGRGKGRGV
-1319 ILQYRLRSTSGLPGH
+1319 LLQYKLRSTSGLPGRP
-1334 LLSPDGDEVSESS
+1334 LTALGDEASDSS

-1368 MWVRGRGPCEREA
+1368 MWVRGRPCERDGG
-1381 ARKDRVSSVAVLSG
+1381 RRDRVISAAVISG
-1395 GRGFRRLKERGA
+1395 GKGFRRLKEGA
-1407 NRTGAEGSENVLM
+1407 PAGTRTSGEGLENILM